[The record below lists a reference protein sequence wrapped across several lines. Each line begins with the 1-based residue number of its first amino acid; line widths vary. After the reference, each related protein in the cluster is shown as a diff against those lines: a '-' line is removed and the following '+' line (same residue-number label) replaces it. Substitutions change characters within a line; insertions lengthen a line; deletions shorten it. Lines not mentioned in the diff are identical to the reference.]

1 MEEKNNKKKL
11 KDIIFWKSN
20 SNDKNNKIYCFLSFL
35 IQMLSTIVI
44 FLLAFSVIGGL
55 IK

>member
-1 MEEKNNKKKL
+1 MEEKNNKNKL
-11 KDIIFWKSN
+11 KDIIP
-20 SNDKNNKIYCFLSFL
+20 NDKNNKIYCFLSFL
-35 IQMLSTIVI
+35 IQILSTIVI